1 MKSDTAEQFKKII
14 QQGAPDNGAPVSIS
28 EKILTNT
35 IKIGNLANK
44 IISYLENIINN
55 QNIINSKLNEIYNV
69 TSAGKNI
76 NTNFIVEHMTPRQ
89 PYLLYKRGATL
100 EQICLISGYDRDA
113 VLNKINIYM
122 RDNT

>member
-14 QQGAPDNGAPVSIS
+14 QQGAPANGAPVSIA
-28 EKILTNT
+28 EKIFNNTVQIGKLTNQIIQG
-35 IKIGNLANK
+35 IK
-44 IISYLENIINN
+44 NIIDN

-76 NTNFIVEHMTPRQ
+76 NNNFIVEHMTPRQ
-89 PYLLYKRGATL
+89 LYLLYKRGATL

>member
-1 MKSDTAEQFKKII
+1 MISDTPNQFKKII
-14 QQGAPDNGAPVSIS
+14 KQVSPDQGAPISVS

-44 IISYLENIINN
+44 IISYLESIINN
-55 QNIINSKLNEIYNV
+55 QNIINGKLNEIYNV

-76 NTNFIVEHMTPRQ
+76 NNNFIVEHMTPRQ
-89 PYLLYKRGATL
+89 LYLLYKRGATL